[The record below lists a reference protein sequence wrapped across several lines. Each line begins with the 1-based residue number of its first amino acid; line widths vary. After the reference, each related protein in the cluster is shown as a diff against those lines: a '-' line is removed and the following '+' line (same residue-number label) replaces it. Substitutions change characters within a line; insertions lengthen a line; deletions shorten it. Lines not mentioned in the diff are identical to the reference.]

1 MKCNG
6 YFTFQM
12 IIDIAGAHGAISDVV
27 CVGSPVLIIFTR
39 KRLQTSMQK
48 NLEFLTRVGT
58 IVRQ

>member
-27 CVGSPVLIIFTR
+27 CVGSPVLIIFT
-39 KRLQTSMQK
+39 KKFTNK
-48 NLEFLTRVGT
+48 NTEKFGILTRVGT
-58 IVRQ
+58 IVHR